1 MGLHLINIAWL
12 LPDEAL
18 MLKQDKKDLG
28 DISPNY
34 DDMIKD
40 VSRRNS
46 KYIYKQTI
54 N

>member
-28 DISPNY
+28 DYLPQLRRY
-34 DDMIKD
+34 DK
-40 VSRRNS
+40 RC
-46 KYIYKQTI
+46 
-54 N
+54 